1 MGKISFKQRVEDV
14 AGEIAQFCGFSQ
26 AMTYSF
32 ESPKVFDKLK
42 LAADAEAAVEEAE
55 EETAKEAAE
64 STSEE

>member
-1 MGKISFKQRVEDV
+1 MYFPRNIYTINVGITDRLHPLYALASAVL
-14 AGEIAQFCGFSQ
+14 APEIIRRHAD
-26 AMTYSF
+26 
-32 ESPKVFDKLK
+32 E